1 MRSKGKFFIFHTI
14 ETFRYTKTT
23 AKGGNM
29 KKTTVLNAQLSG
41 VIASLGHTDGLT
53 ICDAGLPIPSEQQ
66 CVDLAL
72 TKGIPSFLATL
83 EVVLSELFVERILLA
98 EEIKQFN
105 PQVEQKI
112 MQMMNTLEAEQ
123 GRRIEIEYVSHS
135 QFKQMSNQAK
145 AVVRTGECSPYA
157 NVILYSGVPF

>member
-1 MRSKGKFFIFHTI
+1 
-14 ETFRYTKTT
+14 
-23 AKGGNM
+23 M
-29 KKTTVLNAQLSG
+29 KKTAVLNAQLSG

-72 TKGIPSFLATL
+72 TKGVPSFLSTL
-83 EVVLSELFVERILLA
+83 EVVLTELFVERILLA
-98 EEIKQFN
+98 EEIKQAN
-105 PQVEQKI
+105 PTIEQ
-112 MQMMNTLEAEQ
+112 QLLEMINKLAQTQ
-123 GRRIEIEYVSHS
+123 GRQIEIEYVVHS
-135 QFKQMSNQAK
+135 EFKQLSNQAK